1 MTEKEK
7 QKISQNESENN
18 VYKAQLDKYFN
29 NQMPSHE
36 IINVCST
43 PNILKVFNSAAR
55 KVVLYQSV
63 LENAVSAADFKNQKH
78 SEGHDIAKLEIYKLP
93 ESIRS
98 PILML
103 KGNGRNSNSIVML
116 TEMINKKGENVFVP
130 IALDRNKGKISNIST
145 LYGKKNLSKY
155 LSDHLADIM
164 AINIKKAD
172 MLANI
177 GVRFPKSIYDTVV
190 CFDDSIAYTTANVK
204 NLSEKVQTLFSE
216 KVKFPSGESKRFEIT
231 QDDID
236 ILRTLEPR
244 KSILNFTQAELE
256 TTQKWA
262 EKFKSELS
270 EKSPFYRLINGDWRE
285 NEETGVPIIDVA
297 DKSPTFQSVRNDI
310 KQQII
315 FRGTVVNSDTD
326 WNIQISRKGL
336 EDTVKYAFNSKNYTA
351 YSLLYYIEDIVKNGT
366 LLDSVICEKNNNSK
380 SYNPAFMHKM
390 YSLCKLNETVFL
402 AKLTIEE
409 FFDGKETT
417 LKRLY
422 NVQDIKL
429 KPLRHIEFTEKPL
442 ARSVL
447 NGSDIRI
454 SDLFQLVKSFDRD
467 FYLNKRS
474 EQQIKKFPSGES
486 KERNNNMAELTQE
499 ALLEK
504 IAALEKQVAA
514 ITAEQ
519 QTLKE
524 QMNTVNQFISSITES
539 QNFEQ
544 SMATIE
550 SMGRQVLDCREAEF
564 WCYDSAENKYFSN
577 SEERG
582 GREWKIAEENM
593 RIAAGNKQIHIS
605 DGAAY
610 IPIIS
615 NDRVSGVLI
624 ASGKDGGFNQ
634 KDLEKFAPNSQI
646 ANTVDLALKKE
657 FEHQGRIT
665 DELTRL
671 KNRQGAKEYAANTMA
686 HNVNDKKDMCIIM
699 CDIDHFKSVNDTYG
713 HDAGDT
719 VLKNVAAILQSG
731 TRQGAD
737 SAFRWGGEEMVCV
750 LNCDYDHAMD
760 IAERLRA
767 QIENATH
774 LVYDGNRQPANIG
787 VTISMGV
794 HHIKADMEITP
805 QNAFDFFESQLKFAD
820 ELAYQAKESGRNM
833 VVGGESTIVSE
844 KEKYSLFTVEING
857 EIMNYRDNNASDID
871 ALMNRYASCGGYLPD
886 FTENCTRITNLEFAE
901 MEQSD
906 TSKPVFCAEI
916 NVDNNTLTVWD
927 NEKIADSSLDNAV
940 ENIEENG
947 ALNLSYRP
955 FAQPDDFEHYTDVTS
970 EKTNSDV
977 INKDSDNITVEG
989 HTGTWYVIDTAEVDG
1004 QELFLLEN
1012 EEYGDETA
1020 NVIVDE
1026 NGALVMD
1033 DVWNGFDELYEQMD
1047 YMAESE
1053 EKVYDLEDDVIGEDG
1068 FLDKCDDME
1077 QWAKETIEKAE
1088 NLEKGINGKEI

>member
-216 KVKFPSGESKRFEIT
+216 KVKFPG
-231 QDDID
+231 
-236 ILRTLEPR
+236 
-244 KSILNFTQAELE
+244 
-256 TTQKWA
+256 
-262 EKFKSELS
+262 
-270 EKSPFYRLINGDWRE
+270 
-285 NEETGVPIIDVA
+285 
-297 DKSPTFQSVRNDI
+297 
-310 KQQII
+310 
-315 FRGTVVNSDTD
+315 
-326 WNIQISRKGL
+326 
-336 EDTVKYAFNSKNYTA
+336 
-351 YSLLYYIEDIVKNGT
+351 
-366 LLDSVICEKNNNSK
+366 
-380 SYNPAFMHKM
+380 
-390 YSLCKLNETVFL
+390 
-402 AKLTIEE
+402 
-409 FFDGKETT
+409 
-417 LKRLY
+417 
-422 NVQDIKL
+422 
-429 KPLRHIEFTEKPL
+429 
-442 ARSVL
+442 
-447 NGSDIRI
+447 
-454 SDLFQLVKSFDRD
+454 
-467 FYLNKRS
+467 
-474 EQQIKKFPSGES
+474 GES

-686 HNVNDKKDMCIIM
+686 HNINNKKDMCIIM

-970 EKTNSDV
+970 EKTISDV

-1047 YMAESE
+1047 DMAESE

-1077 QWAKETIEKAE
+1077 QWAKEVIEKADD
-1088 NLEKGINGKEI
+1088 LEKGINGKEI